1 MIEVREVTKHYGNK
15 TAVDGLSFSV
25 SKGEILGFLGPNGA
39 GKTTTMRMITGLIPP
54 TSGMVTVDG
63 LNVTENPVEA
73 SRLIGYLPEDAPFY
87 PEMTVAEFLDF
98 MGAMKEIPGKER
110 AREID
115 RVITQLE
122 LGPVYR
128 RLVGNCSL
136 GYRHRIGLAHALLG
150 DPEVLILDEPTAG
163 LDPRQRIEIR
173 DLIRAMAGR
182 RTVILSSHV
191 LPEVQ
196 QTCERVVI
204 INEGRL
210 VAEDTPSGLA
220 VRLRGQSALRL
231 QVAAPASEVA
241 GVLSGISGI
250 AELKRESS
258 EGTDEAPVFSV
269 EMEPNRDLREDIF
282 FRLAE
287 AGYPILEMTPVGF
300 SLEEIFL
307 RLTTEDPTQPERDPQ
322 AGVISR

>member
-1 MIEVREVTKHYGNK
+1 MIEVSELTKHYGNK
-15 TAVDGLSFSV
+15 VAVDNLSFSV
-25 SKGEILGFLGPNGA
+25 NKGEILGFLGPNGA
-39 GKTTTMRMITGLIPP
+39 GKTTTMRVITGLIPP
-54 TSGMVTVDG
+54 SSGVVTVNG

-87 PEMTVAEFLDF
+87 PEMTVADFLDF
-98 MGAMKEIPGKER
+98 MGAMKEIPAKER
-110 AREID
+110 SREID
-115 RVITQLE
+115 RVVTQLE

-163 LDPRQRIEIR
+163 LDPRQRLEIR
-173 DLIRAMAGR
+173 DLVRAMAGR

-220 VRLRGQSALRL
+220 ARLQGQSVLRLR
-231 QVAAPASEVA
+231 VAAPAEEVTGA
-241 GVLSGISGI
+241 LSDMPGI
-250 AELKRESS
+250 AVVRMESS
-258 EGTDEAPVFSV
+258 GGTDAPPVFTV

-282 FRLAE
+282 FRFAE
-287 AGYPILEMTPVGF
+287 AGYAILEMTPVGF

-307 RLTTEDPTQPERDPQ
+307 KLTTEDPERSEQ
-322 AGVISR
+322 NREEAVVS